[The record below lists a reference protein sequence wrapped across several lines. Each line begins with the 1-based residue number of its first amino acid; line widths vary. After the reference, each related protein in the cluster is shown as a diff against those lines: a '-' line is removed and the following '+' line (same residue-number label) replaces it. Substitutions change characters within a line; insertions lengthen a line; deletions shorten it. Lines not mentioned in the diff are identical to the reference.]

1 MEFKLN
7 LKNCRISGNEL
18 ILCDKQI
25 VAIHNFFER
34 QCMLEYVGNNNCN
47 WPDEKIE
54 FVAGRAYEILQEDVD
69 DENEHYAIESAL
81 EEWEESMLRK
91 YEMELDELKHPL
103 MVEESSYECPDERL
117 NSPEKIVKLLNECFR
132 LDKKAEEYVYMLA
145 FDAKCNPLGV
155 FELGHGSVNACI
167 LNPREIFQR
176 ALICGAVNIVIAH
189 NHPSHDTTPSKDDDV
204 AASKISEAGRLMKIQ
219 LVDFINN

>member
-1 MEFKLN
+1 
-7 LKNCRISGNEL
+7 
-18 ILCDKQI
+18 
-25 VAIHNFFER
+25 
-34 QCMLEYVGNNNCN
+34 
-47 WPDEKIE
+47 
-54 FVAGRAYEILQEDVD
+54 
-69 DENEHYAIESAL
+69 
-81 EEWEESMLRK
+81 MLRK

-189 NHPSHDTTPSKDDDV
+189 NHPSHDTTPSKDDNV
-204 AASKISEAGRLMKIQ
+204 AASKISEAGKLMKIQ
-219 LVDFINN
+219 LVDFIIIGNGYFSYAEEKRNRDIKFWYALFLFYGPPLPAWFVYIQIRTSHVAFCAESVIQTNQLPNPQP

>member
-1 MEFKLN
+1 MVHQYKLN
-7 LKNCRISGNEL
+7 GYNIVLDSCSGS
-18 ILCDKQI
+18 
-25 VAIHNFFER
+25 IH
-34 QCMLEYVGNNNCN
+34 V
-47 WPDEKIE
+47 
-54 FVAGRAYEILQEDVD
+54 VD
-69 DENEHYAIESAL
+69 DVAYDIIA
-81 EEWEESMLRK
+81 M
-91 YEMELDELKHPL
+91 YQD
-103 MVEESSYECPDERL
+103 

-132 LDKKAEEYVYMLA
+132 LDTKAEEYVYMLA

-204 AASKISEAGRLMKIQ
+204 AASKISEAGKLMKIQ
-219 LVDFINN
+219 LVDFIIIGNGYFSYAEEKRV

>member
-1 MEFKLN
+1 
-7 LKNCRISGNEL
+7 
-18 ILCDKQI
+18 
-25 VAIHNFFER
+25 
-34 QCMLEYVGNNNCN
+34 
-47 WPDEKIE
+47 
-54 FVAGRAYEILQEDVD
+54 
-69 DENEHYAIESAL
+69 
-81 EEWEESMLRK
+81 MLRK

-176 ALICGAVNIVIAH
+176 ALICGAG
-189 NHPSHDTTPSKDDDV
+189 K
-204 AASKISEAGRLMKIQ
+204 LMKIQ
-219 LVDFINN
+219 LVDFIIIGNGYFSYAEEKRI